1 MKIEIRNLKF
11 AAPILSAVFLLFSCG
26 SNSNSTEE
34 KEDDTSTKELSLV
47 EKFDFEDL
55 EGNTIDWG
63 ETKGKLV
70 FVNFWA
76 TWCKPCI
83 KEMPSVSEANI
94 QLKDDNVLFIVAS
107 DEDVEKIPKFESKH
121 HYSFKLMHSK
131 ASVFD
136 LGIQALPTTLIINE
150 NGEVVFNEIGARD
163 WASEKSIA
171 LIKSFS
177 VKK

>member
-1 MKIEIRNLKF
+1 MRISIALMI
-11 AAPILSAVFLLFSCG
+11 AILFIAGC
-26 SNSNSTEE
+26 STETSKVEDKANE
-34 KEDDTSTKELSLV
+34 KAPSKELSLI
-47 EKFDFEDL
+47 EKFDFRDL
-55 EGNTIDWG
+55 EGNKLDWA

-107 DEDVEKIPKFESKH
+107 DEDVDKISKFESKH
-121 HYSFKLMHSK
+121 HYNFKLMQSK

-150 NGEVVFNEIGARD
+150 NGEIVFNEIGARD

-177 VKK
+177 TKK

>member
-1 MKIEIRNLKF
+1 MKIEMKNLKF
-11 AAPILSAVFLLFSCG
+11 TAPILLAIFLLFSCG
-26 SNSNSTEE
+26 SSSKSTEE
-34 KEDDTSTKELSLV
+34 KEDNASAKELSLV

-55 EGNTIDWG
+55 EGNKFEWTD
-63 ETKGKLV
+63 TKGKLV

-94 QLKDDNVLFIVAS
+94 QLKDDNVIFIVAS
-107 DEDVEKIPKFESKH
+107 DEDVEKIKKFESKH
-121 HYSFKLMHSK
+121 HYSFGLVHSK
-131 ASVFD
+131 TSVFD
-136 LGIQALPTTLIINE
+136 LGVQALPTTIIINE
-150 NGEVVFNEIGARD
+150 EGVIVFNEIGARD